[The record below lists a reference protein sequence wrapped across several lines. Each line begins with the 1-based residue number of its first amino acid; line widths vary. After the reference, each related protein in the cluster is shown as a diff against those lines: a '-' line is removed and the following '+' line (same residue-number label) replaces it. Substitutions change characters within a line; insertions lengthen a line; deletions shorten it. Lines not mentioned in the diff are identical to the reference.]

1 MLPAGA
7 ESKHTAIPAN
17 ACLQTG
23 TPKQEKRKKVA
34 GIHGR
39 SPRLLAGEKKK
50 KRKKQAGLL
59 GGDRITDIHYGF
71 VVLNK

>member
-23 TPKQEKRKKVA
+23 KPKQEKRKKVA

-39 SPRLLAGEKKK
+39 NPRLLAGEKKN
-50 KRKKQAGLL
+50 RRNRLVSLVGIELL
-59 GGDRITDIHYGF
+59 IYIKDLLF
-71 VVLNK
+71 

>member
-23 TPKQEKRKKVA
+23 KPKQEKRKKVA

-39 SPRLLAGEKKK
+39 NPRLLAGEKKTQ
-50 KRKKQAGLL
+50 KKQAGLL
-59 GGDRITDIHYGF
+59 GGDRITDIH
-71 VVLNK
+71 